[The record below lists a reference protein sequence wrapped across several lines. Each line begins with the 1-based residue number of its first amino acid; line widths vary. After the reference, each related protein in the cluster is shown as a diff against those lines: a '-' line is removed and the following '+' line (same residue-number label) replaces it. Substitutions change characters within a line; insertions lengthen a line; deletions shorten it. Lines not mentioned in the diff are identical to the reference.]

1 MSFFGERGIV
11 EWVVFRGVLARKNR
25 IPRLGAL
32 FALLLAA
39 GACSDDSTRV
49 RLLFTVDEP
58 AFRPDSIDL
67 IWGVVGGDQR
77 TARIPASGSLPP
89 MDGNNV
95 GSVLIILSED
105 QQQPRRFIARGKRD
119 DERVS
124 GQVAMVLWNPG
135 NETVVSMKLGCY
147 DDPGIPEPVAGC
159 RAGNSNGTG
168 AGVSDGG
175 AGPDSQASAPGPQG
189 RD

>member
-1 MSFFGERGIV
+1 MSFFGGRGIV

-25 IPRLGAL
+25 IPLVGSL
-32 FALLLAA
+32 FALLLTG
-39 GACSDDSTRV
+39 GACGDDSTRV

-77 TARIPASGSLPP
+77 TARIPASGSLP
-89 MDGNNV
+89 MDGDV
-95 GSVLIILSED
+95 GSVLIILDEA
-105 QQQPRRFIARGKRD
+105 QQQPRRFIARGKRG

-124 GQVAMVLWNPG
+124 GQVATVPWNSG
-135 NETVVSMKLGCY
+135 NETAVTMKLGCY
-147 DDPGIPEPVAGC
+147 DDPGIPEAVAGC
-159 RAGNSNGTG
+159 RAGNGNGSG
-168 AGVSDGG
+168 AGSSDGG
-175 AGPDSQASAPGPQG
+175 AGPDSQASASGPQG